1 MNGMADASYKF
12 GAGRYIM
19 QKGLLETAGDEIKRY
34 GTKPLIVGGPTAIG
48 IIRERLDVGLK
59 AAGMD
64 GHYTVHPGHVCHDAA
79 KAKAAEGREN
89 GCDVVVC
96 AGGGRAMDFGK
107 LVAYYMES
115 PVVCMP
121 TSVSTCAS
129 YSPFSVTYTPEGQTL
144 PGNFCYDLENTSILI
159 DMDIMA
165 HQPAR
170 YVVSGLLD
178 SMGKFTE
185 IKNGSRE
192 MPVEGTPLS
201 LYAAYLL
208 TKYTF
213 EQLESKI
220 DKVLTDLEKHEI
232 TQELEDIVFI
242 NIPLTGIISGLSRGV
257 GQSAIAHDLYYQ
269 LRYLFTADVQKS
281 LHGEMVGLGII
292 PQLYYNGETEKCE
305 PFRAFLKKL
314 GAPCCLTET
323 GFILTDEN
331 FEKLC
336 SAMENSIYVGK
347 DEASRKRFREGMEL
361 IRA

>member
-19 QKGLLETAGDEIKRY
+19 QRGLLEIAGEEIKRY
-34 GTKPLIVGGPTAIG
+34 GTKPLIVGGPTSVG
-48 IIRERLDVGLK
+48 IVRERLDIGLK
-59 AAGMD
+59 AAGLT
-64 GHYTVHPGHVCHDAA
+64 GVYTIHPGHVCHDAA
-79 KAKAAEGREN
+79 QAKAAEGKAN

-96 AGGGRAMDFGK
+96 VGGGRGMDFGK
-107 LVAYYMES
+107 LVAYYMDS

-121 TSVSTCAS
+121 TSISTCAA
-129 YSPFSVTYTPEGQTL
+129 YSPFSVSYTPEGQTI

-178 SMGKFTE
+178 AMGKFTE
-185 IKNGSRE
+185 IKNGHRE
-192 MPVEGTPLS
+192 MPREGTPLS

-208 TKYTF
+208 TAYTY
-213 EQLESKI
+213 EQLESII
-220 DKVLTDLEKHEI
+220 DKVLIDLENHEI

-292 PQLYYNGETEKCE
+292 PQLYYNGEAEKCE
-305 PFRAFLKKL
+305 PFRSFLKKI
-314 GAPCCLTET
+314 GAPTRLTEV
-323 GFILTDEN
+323 GFKLTEEN
-331 FEKLC
+331 FDLLYEKM
-336 SAMENSIYVGK
+336 AESIYVGK
-347 DEASRKRFREGMEL
+347 DEASRKKFREALEL
-361 IRA
+361 IKA